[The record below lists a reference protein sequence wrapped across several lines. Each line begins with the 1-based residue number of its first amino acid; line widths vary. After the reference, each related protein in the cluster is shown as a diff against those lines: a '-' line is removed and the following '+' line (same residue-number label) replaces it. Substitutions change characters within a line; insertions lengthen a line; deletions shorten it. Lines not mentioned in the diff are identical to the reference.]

1 MIHFSYKSGKV
12 RELESRKVR
21 ESQETLLKKLGGN
34 RVLESQSSSYLNS
47 SLSLAEMLNPVS
59 CYFVSFTNMA
69 LRKGSS
75 SCHCDSSSTSEGAKR
90 LIESS
95 SREIMFFLF
104 ALPGNF
110 AGPIVLFPLG
120 HWRKYQDLAYPY

>member
-1 MIHFSYKSGKV
+1 MIHFSHKSGKV

-34 RVLESQSSSYLNS
+34 SVLESQSSSYWNS

-59 CYFVSFTNMA
+59 FYFVSFTNIA
-69 LRKGSS
+69 LRKGSPS
-75 SCHCDSSSTSEGAKR
+75 FHCDSSSTSEGAKR

-110 AGPIVLFPLG
+110 AGPTVLVSLG
-120 HWRKYQDLAYPY
+120 HRRKYQDLAYPY